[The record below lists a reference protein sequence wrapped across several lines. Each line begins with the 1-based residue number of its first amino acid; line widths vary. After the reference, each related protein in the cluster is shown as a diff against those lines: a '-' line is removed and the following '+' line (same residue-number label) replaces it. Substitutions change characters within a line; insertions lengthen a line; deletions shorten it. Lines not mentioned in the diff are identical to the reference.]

1 VGSRHIQTA
10 AFKPVTWWVLCLV
23 NSLLEPTRYRVVVLT
38 SWVRNYKGNLKSR
51 KPMALIDGMLQELDE
66 EARTTRRVL
75 ERVPDNQL
83 AWRPHEKAR
92 TLGEL
97 ALHVAMVPGAVAELI
112 ASQSPAQVPTFTD
125 PSPKS
130 ASELIPTL
138 DQSIAKAKEVLGG
151 VDDAALMATWRLMQG
166 EREIFAVPRVAL
178 LRSIMLNHWYHH
190 RGQLTVYLRELDV
203 PIPSIYGPSADENPF
218 A

>member
-1 VGSRHIQTA
+1 
-10 AFKPVTWWVLCLV
+10 
-23 NSLLEPTRYRVVVLT
+23 
-38 SWVRNYKGNLKSR
+38 
-51 KPMALIDGMLQELDE
+51 MALIDGMLQELEE

-75 ERVPDNQL
+75 ERVPDNKL
-83 AWRPHEKAR
+83 DWRPHEKAR

-97 ALHVAMVPGAVAELI
+97 ALHVATVPGGVAELV
-112 ASQSPAQVPTFTD
+112 ASESPAQVPDFAD

-130 ASELIPTL
+130 ASELIPAL
-138 DQSIAKAKEVLGG
+138 DQSITKAKQALGG
-151 VDDAALMATWRLMQG
+151 MQDAELMSTWRLMQG
-166 EREIFAVPRVAL
+166 EREVFAVPRVAL

-203 PIPSIYGPSADENPF
+203 AIPSIYGPSADENPF

>member
-1 VGSRHIQTA
+1 
-10 AFKPVTWWVLCLV
+10 
-23 NSLLEPTRYRVVVLT
+23 
-38 SWVRNYKGNLKSR
+38 
-51 KPMALIDGMLQELDE
+51 MALIDGMLQEFE
-66 EARTTRRVL
+66 QETQTTRRVL

-97 ALHVAMVPGAVAELI
+97 ALHVAMVPGGVAELV
-112 ASQSPAQVPTFTD
+112 ASPSPAQAPRFTD

-130 ASELIPTL
+130 ASELIPAL
-138 DQSIAKAKEVLGG
+138 DQSIAKVKKVLGG
-151 VDDAALMATWRLMQG
+151 MDDAALMATWRLMQG
-166 EREIFAVPRVAL
+166 DRELLAVPRVAM
-178 LRSIMLNHWYHH
+178 LRSVMLNHWYHH
-190 RGQLTVYLRELDV
+190 RGQLTVYLRALGV

>member
-1 VGSRHIQTA
+1 
-10 AFKPVTWWVLCLV
+10 
-23 NSLLEPTRYRVVVLT
+23 
-38 SWVRNYKGNLKSR
+38 
-51 KPMALIDGMLQELDE
+51 MALIDGMLQEFE
-66 EARTTRRVL
+66 QEAQTTRRVL

-97 ALHVAMVPGAVAELI
+97 ALHVAMVPGGVAELV
-112 ASQSPAQVPTFTD
+112 ASPSPAQAPQFAD

-130 ASELIPTL
+130 ASELIPAL
-138 DQSIAKAKEVLGG
+138 DHSIAKVKEVLGG
-151 VDDAALMATWRLMQG
+151 MDDAALLATWRLMQG
-166 EREIFAVPRVAL
+166 DRELLAVPRAAM
-178 LRSIMLNHWYHH
+178 LRSVMLNHWYHH
-190 RGQLTVYLRELDV
+190 RGQLTVYLRELGV